1 MKFIFVSVVLAF
13 FVSVTGYSQ
22 NLFSGIFERKEAKN
36 VVTGSAGT
44 LIVASEF
51 NIAYERKL
59 VGFKKRTVNSI
70 WLKGRYTRFSGWVD
84 RDGSSFFDVSAMAL
98 LGSRFSY
105 TEIGAGIGV
114 FPAGSSVYPTGNVGY
129 RFQRGRGGLM
139 FRTGVGFP
147 ELFYVGVGYGF

>member
-1 MKFIFVSVVLAF
+1 MKFIFVAVALTF
-13 FVSVTGYSQ
+13 FVSATGNSQ
-22 NLFSGIFERKEAKN
+22 NLFSEIFQRKEAKN
-36 VVTGSAGT
+36 VVVGSAGT

-59 VGFKKRTVNSI
+59 VGFTKRTVNSI
-70 WLKGRYTRFSGWVD
+70 WLKGRYTRFSGWLEP
-84 RDGSSFFDVSAMAL
+84 SEASFFDVSAMAL

-114 FPAGSSVYPTGNVGY
+114 FPVQSSVYPTGNIGY
-129 RFQRGRGGLM
+129 RFQRGRGGIM

-147 ELFYVGVGYGF
+147 EIFYVGVGYGF